1 MRGMQQIVYTRRSMS
16 MNNTK
21 KKSSKVKHVEFAP
34 ANTMPTNSRSIDR
47 EQRRMV
53 MTTKTPQDR
62 REVLLDFVQKYLHVH
77 VHVSFAF
84 AEKDEETK
92 EYSYYTFDSF
102 DELLEGLVEHGKMT
116 DAEKHYILYEQL
128 CQNDIEYAA

>member
-1 MRGMQQIVYTRRSMS
+1 
-16 MNNTK
+16 
-21 KKSSKVKHVEFAP
+21 
-34 ANTMPTNSRSIDR
+34 
-47 EQRRMV
+47 

-62 REVLLDFVQKYLHVH
+62 REVLLDFVQKYMHVH

-92 EYSYYTFDSF
+92 ECSYYTYDSF

-128 CQNDIEYAA
+128 CQDDIEYAADDFGIETQERIANAVGALSEKTD